1 MAKSKISSNGE
12 KNQTIKHFSSGV
24 ISWSFFSDYWEGPR
38 SLFKKIN
45 FLIIAIFDADDDKW
59 GIGLEMIENLVA
71 EAKEKHEEIWEK
83 AKVEKKE
90 AGENDVSTVKDT
102 SKRKF
107 MAEELVK
114 HISGSVEKAK
124 QELQK
129 IDA

>member
-1 MAKSKISSNGE
+1 M
-12 KNQTIKHFSSGV
+12 
-24 ISWSFFSDYWEGPR
+24 
-38 SLFKKIN
+38 
-45 FLIIAIFDADDDKW
+45 AIFDADDDKW

-71 EAKEKHEEIWEK
+71 EANEKHEEIWEK
-83 AKVEKKE
+83 AKAEKKE
-90 AGENDVSTVKDT
+90 AGENDVSTIKDT